1 MIIANILKM
10 LSIIDFS
17 KISFKEVLSLSDE
30 VETFLIQNSQQDRN
44 VQQQFERP
52 DVVNVKQKILKDRT
66 KFNEN
71 SKNNNNDFPS
81 IGDNSFEYLGLI
93 IDKSS

>member
-66 KFNEN
+66 KSNEHIN
-71 SKNNNNDFPS
+71 SEKDDFSEKN
-81 IGDNSFEYLGLI
+81 
-93 IDKSS
+93 